1 MSVRNHPPPEFPRQI
16 TSREKLARSLKRP
29 AKENLKRLSN
39 YTRVALRN
47 IGYPI
52 RRTWTTFASLGLL
65 YHLFARLLALCVK
78 PRTIYR
84 ALRIWP
90 FSPIPYDQFKVWGR
104 LEPPV
109 SAYLESQPRSNHPDN
124 IPWKPFGR
132 MLPEERMG
140 YVVEVENGVA
150 LSNGIALDSDGNT
163 IMGASHRYKSFRQP
177 PGQKGVSSRSSKSS
191 FQNQLE
197 QLGPLSI
204 KPWSNRLDLKHLSGT
219 VLILSN
225 SHFSNYY
232 HYIYDALS
240 RLALV
245 EDQMD
250 MYHTIYIRNELPYQ
264 KRYLS
269 MLELDDRQ
277 IIPADQA
284 MPSGITADRLVIP
297 CYTRAVDH
305 TLDPK
310 ISSFLRK
317 KLLPYADSALAR
329 GERVFIS
336 RNKDSHRYLLN
347 EDELH
352 PILTEH
358 DFTILCLTDLSV
370 DEQISVFKYAK
381 IIVSP
386 HGSGLA
392 NLLYCSP
399 KTKVLEIFSGLNI
412 DAFFLIAASLELEYF
427 YLSGVGGNQ
436 RFVKFTDDITVDPNI
451 FRQQIELLCR

>member
-1 MSVRNHPPPEFPRQI
+1 MKNKI
-16 TSREKLARSLKRP
+16 TVALKRP
-29 AKENLKRLSN
+29 VKENLNRINS
-39 YTRVALRN
+39 YARVFLRN
-47 IGYPI
+47 HLGYSFKRYKEYFSIGV
-52 RRTWTTFASLGLL
+52 LC
-65 YHLFARLLALCVK
+65 HLFARLLALCIK

-84 ALRIWP
+84 ALGIWP
-90 FSPIPYDQFKVWGR
+90 FSPIPYDQFKVRGR

-124 IPWKPFGR
+124 IPWKPSSR
-132 MLPEERMG
+132 MLSEERMG

-204 KPWSNRLDLKHLSGT
+204 KPESNRLDLKHLSGT

-269 MLELDDRQ
+269 MLGLDDKK
-277 IIPADQA
+277 IISADA
-284 MPSGITADRLVIP
+284 DMPSGITADRLVIP
-297 CYTRAVDH
+297 CYTRAADH

-310 ISSFLRK
+310 VSSFLRRN
-317 KLLPYADSALAR
+317 LLPYADSALAQ
-329 GERVFIS
+329 GERIYIS
-336 RNKDSHRYLLN
+336 RGKDSHRYLLN
-347 EDELH
+347 EDELR
-352 PILTEH
+352 PILAEYG
-358 DFTILCLTDLSV
+358 FSILHLADLSV
-370 DEQISVFKYAK
+370 DEQISVFKFAK
-381 IIVSP
+381 VIVSP

-392 NLLYCSP
+392 NLLYCDP
-399 KTKVLEIFSGLNI
+399 GTKVLDIFSGLNT
-412 DAFFLIAASLELEYF
+412 DALFLIAASLELEYF
-427 YLSGVGGNQ
+427 YLSGIGGNQ
-436 RFVKFTDDITVDPNI
+436 ELVKFTADITVDPGI
-451 FRQQIELLCR
+451 FRQQIELLI